1 MQADPG
7 FSGELRT
14 CKGAKIAKTLFFDGV
29 EAFLML

>member
-14 CKGAKIAKTLFFDGV
+14 CKGEKIAKNLFFDRV
-29 EAFLML
+29 AAFLML